1 MQLSPLGQQLI
12 ELIKSD
18 YPDDYARACR
28 LARAIEGQS
37 VSSEEAM
44 RLRLRVYRRYDIAAF
59 GSGTEVGDFNKLLK
73 KFVEHFADVYRH
85 QMVGRIKGSL
95 ETKTLEPAL
104 IRPEAL
110 RFDPDELVLDKGE
123 LIIVGVRVEAA
134 PAQPPSPL
142 SGKEWVPVAFERR
155 RDELA
160 AMPNI
165 TEAARGKARLLPILP
180 SGRCP

>member
-1 MQLSPLGQQLI
+1 
-12 ELIKSD
+12 
-18 YPDDYARACR
+18 
-28 LARAIEGQS
+28 
-37 VSSEEAM
+37 
-44 RLRLRVYRRYDIAAF
+44 
-59 GSGTEVGDFNKLLK
+59 
-73 KFVEHFADVYRH
+73 
-85 QMVGRIKGSL
+85 MVGRIKGSL

>member
-1 MQLSPLGQQLI
+1 
-12 ELIKSD
+12 
-18 YPDDYARACR
+18 
-28 LARAIEGQS
+28 
-37 VSSEEAM
+37 
-44 RLRLRVYRRYDIAAF
+44 
-59 GSGTEVGDFNKLLK
+59 
-73 KFVEHFADVYRH
+73 
-85 QMVGRIKGSL
+85 MVGRIKGSL

-165 TEAARGKARLLPILP
+165 TEAARALATESATAPDLAKRPLSVGYCRDELRKLNVWPQKPRNSPKRRP
-180 SGRCP
+180 K